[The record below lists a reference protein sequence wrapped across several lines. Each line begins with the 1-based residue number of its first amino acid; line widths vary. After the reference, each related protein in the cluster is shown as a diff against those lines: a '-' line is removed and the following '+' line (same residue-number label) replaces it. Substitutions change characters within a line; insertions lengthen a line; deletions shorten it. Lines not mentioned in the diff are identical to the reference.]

1 MNSAYNVI
9 IRPVVSERSFDLMS
23 QNKYTFEVAKQ
34 APKEEIAAAVEK
46 LFGVHVLKVNTIN
59 VKPKTKRVRYVAG
72 QTRSWKK
79 AIVTVAEGDSIEL
92 FAQRFQRRV
101 MRQSRPPS
109 MTCGRSLRRVE
120 GHAAPVIRRHLAEAT
135 RRLSRHMP
143 ERVGLI
149 P

>member
-1 MNSAYNVI
+1 MNSVYNVI
-9 IRPVVSERSFDLMS
+9 IRPVVSERSFDLMN

-92 FAQRFQRRV
+92 FAQ
-101 MRQSRPPS
+101 QS
-109 MTCGRSLRRVE
+109 
-120 GHAAPVIRRHLAEAT
+120 AE
-135 RRLSRHMP
+135 
-143 ERVGLI
+143 
-149 P
+149 

>member
-9 IRPVVSERSFDLMS
+9 IRPVISERSFDLMS

-92 FAQRFQRRV
+92 FAQ
-101 MRQSRPPS
+101 QS
-109 MTCGRSLRRVE
+109 
-120 GHAAPVIRRHLAEAT
+120 AE
-135 RRLSRHMP
+135 
-143 ERVGLI
+143 
-149 P
+149 

>member
-92 FAQRFQRRV
+92 FAQ
-101 MRQSRPPS
+101 QSA
-109 MTCGRSLRRVE
+109 V
-120 GHAAPVIRRHLAEAT
+120 
-135 RRLSRHMP
+135 
-143 ERVGLI
+143 
-149 P
+149 

>member
-92 FAQRFQRRV
+92 FAQQR
-101 MRQSRPPS
+101 
-109 MTCGRSLRRVE
+109 
-120 GHAAPVIRRHLAEAT
+120 AE
-135 RRLSRHMP
+135 
-143 ERVGLI
+143 
-149 P
+149 

>member
-59 VKPKTKRVRYVAG
+59 VKPKTKRVRYVVG

-92 FAQRFQRRV
+92 FAQ
-101 MRQSRPPS
+101 QS
-109 MTCGRSLRRVE
+109 
-120 GHAAPVIRRHLAEAT
+120 AE
-135 RRLSRHMP
+135 
-143 ERVGLI
+143 
-149 P
+149 

>member
-34 APKEEIAAAVEK
+34 APKEEIAAAVGK

-92 FAQRFQRRV
+92 FAQ
-101 MRQSRPPS
+101 QS
-109 MTCGRSLRRVE
+109 
-120 GHAAPVIRRHLAEAT
+120 AE
-135 RRLSRHMP
+135 
-143 ERVGLI
+143 
-149 P
+149 

>member
-79 AIVTVAEGDSIEL
+79 AIVTVAEGDSIEI
-92 FAQRFQRRV
+92 FAQ
-101 MRQSRPPS
+101 QS
-109 MTCGRSLRRVE
+109 
-120 GHAAPVIRRHLAEAT
+120 AE
-135 RRLSRHMP
+135 
-143 ERVGLI
+143 
-149 P
+149 